1 MYLYGKIKFN
11 EASHKR
17 IGAGFS
23 TRSDT
28 NQAVQPQEM
37 TDRACNVSKGCTVYT
52 VYTEKTMALIRYFI
66 YVHLC
71 FCTYD
76 QEVTLI
82 TERYSICA

>member
-11 EASHKR
+11 EACHKR
-17 IGAGFS
+17 IGSGFS

-28 NQAVQPQEM
+28 NKAVQPQEM
-37 TDRACNVSKGCTVYT
+37 TDRAWNVSKGCT

-66 YVHLC
+66 NVHLC

-76 QEVTLI
+76 QKVTLI